1 MNLIFSIMGLIG
13 GLLCCTGDVLFDLKG
28 KGNEKLG
35 TSKNIDSNWSKMAEW
50 RFKLSIICAM
60 FGVILVGFGFYAIG
74 DMIRE
79 NDIILSNWILITG
92 FIGCTGGLFVHSLLC
107 IQERKM
113 NKKVLTLLV
122 VVILAVIVGGI
133 VFALNRNKT
142 TDTRENIEGNLI
154 ENTNNSEEINNTEN
168 KNQTTLNESINN
180 TKTGK
185 ILVLYFSQSGN
196 TEAVANIIHNE
207 VGGDIVKLETVQ
219 TYPSDYNE
227 LVDYAQ
233 KEQKQNARP
242 ELKTKIDN
250 IEQYDT
256 IFLGY
261 PNWWA
266 DMPMP
271 LYTFLDEYDLSGK
284 TIAPFIT
291 HGGSGLSGTPDKI
304 KKEEPNATVTE
315 GLAVSGSNAKNS
327 GSTVKN

>member
-1 MNLIFSIMGLIG
+1 
-13 GLLCCTGDVLFDLKG
+13 
-28 KGNEKLG
+28 
-35 TSKNIDSNWSKMAEW
+35 
-50 RFKLSIICAM
+50 
-60 FGVILVGFGFYAIG
+60 
-74 DMIRE
+74 
-79 NDIILSNWILITG
+79 
-92 FIGCTGGLFVHSLLC
+92 
-107 IQERKM
+107 M

-122 VVILAVIVGGI
+122 VIILVAIIGGI
-133 VFALNRNKT
+133 VFALNMNKT
-142 TDTRENIEGNLI
+142 SDTEK
-154 ENTNNSEEINNTEN
+154 NSENNFKGNINNNEESDNIEN
-168 KNQTTLNESINN
+168 KNQTTLNENTNTSEENN
-180 TKTGK
+180 TETTKTGK
-185 ILVLYFSQSGN
+185 VLVLYFSQSGN

-242 ELKTKIDN
+242 ELKTKINN
-250 IEQYDT
+250 IDQYDT

-304 KKEEPNATVTE
+304 KKEEPNATVTD
-315 GLAVSGSNAKNS
+315 GLSVSGNSAKNS
-327 GSTVKN
+327 QSTVKNWLSKIGF

>member
-1 MNLIFSIMGLIG
+1 
-13 GLLCCTGDVLFDLKG
+13 
-28 KGNEKLG
+28 
-35 TSKNIDSNWSKMAEW
+35 
-50 RFKLSIICAM
+50 
-60 FGVILVGFGFYAIG
+60 
-74 DMIRE
+74 
-79 NDIILSNWILITG
+79 
-92 FIGCTGGLFVHSLLC
+92 
-107 IQERKM
+107 M

-122 VVILAVIVGGI
+122 VIILVAIIGGI
-133 VFALNRNKT
+133 VFALNMNKT
-142 TDTRENIEGNLI
+142 GDTEKNAENNFTENI
-154 ENTNNSEEINNTEN
+154 NNSEESNNIEN
-168 KNQTTLNESINN
+168 KNQTTLNENTNTSEENN
-180 TKTGK
+180 TETTKTGK
-185 ILVLYFSQSGN
+185 VLVLYFSQSGN

-242 ELKTKIDN
+242 ELKTKINN
-250 IEQYDT
+250 IDQYDT

-304 KKEEPNATVTE
+304 KKEEPNATVTD
-315 GLAVSGSNAKNS
+315 GLAVSGSSAKNS
-327 GSTVKN
+327 QSTVKNWLSKIGF

>member
-1 MNLIFSIMGLIG
+1 M
-13 GLLCCTGDVLFDLKG
+13 D
-28 KGNEKLG
+28 
-35 TSKNIDSNWSKMAEW
+35 
-50 RFKLSIICAM
+50 
-60 FGVILVGFGFYAIG
+60 
-74 DMIRE
+74 
-79 NDIILSNWILITG
+79 
-92 FIGCTGGLFVHSLLC
+92 
-107 IQERKM
+107 
-113 NKKVLTLLV
+113 KKVLTLLV
-122 VVILAVIVGGI
+122 VIILVAIIGGI
-133 VFALNRNKT
+133 VFALNMNKT
-142 TDTRENIEGNLI
+142 SDTEKNAENNFSG
-154 ENTNNSEEINNTEN
+154 NTNNSEESNNIEN
-168 KNQTTLNESINN
+168 ENQTTLNENTNTSEENN
-180 TKTGK
+180 IETTKTGK
-185 ILVLYFSQSGN
+185 VLVLYFSQSGN

-242 ELKTKIDN
+242 ELKTKINN
-250 IEQYDT
+250 IDQYDT

-304 KKEEPNATVTE
+304 KKEEPNATVTD
-315 GLAVSGSNAKNS
+315 GLAVSGSSAKNS
-327 GSTVKN
+327 QSTVKNWLSKIGF

>member
-1 MNLIFSIMGLIG
+1 
-13 GLLCCTGDVLFDLKG
+13 
-28 KGNEKLG
+28 
-35 TSKNIDSNWSKMAEW
+35 
-50 RFKLSIICAM
+50 
-60 FGVILVGFGFYAIG
+60 
-74 DMIRE
+74 
-79 NDIILSNWILITG
+79 
-92 FIGCTGGLFVHSLLC
+92 
-107 IQERKM
+107 M

-122 VVILAVIVGGI
+122 VIIVVAIIGGI
-133 VFALNRNKT
+133 VFALNMNKT
-142 TDTRENIEGNLI
+142 SDTEKNAENDFTGN
-154 ENTNNSEEINNTEN
+154 INNNEESNNIEN
-168 KNQTTLNESINN
+168 KNQTTLNENTNTSEENN
-180 TKTGK
+180 TETTKTGK
-185 ILVLYFSQSGN
+185 VLVLYFSQSGN

-242 ELKTKIDN
+242 ELKTKINN
-250 IEQYDT
+250 IDQYDT

-304 KKEEPNATVTE
+304 KKEEPNATVTD
-315 GLAVSGSNAKNS
+315 GLAVSGSSAKNS
-327 GSTVKN
+327 QSTVKNWLSKIGF